1 MSFCFIK
8 MNEKEGGKT
17 NVATKLKNLKIK
29 KVDFVD
35 EGANPDAHIKLF
47 KMKDNKEQSVEEEN
61 QKGSGNILK
70 KLFHFI
76 GKAAGI
82 TQEEIDSVVDEI
94 QKGDSISF
102 KEKLNET
109 KNRKIADE
117 IWDICYALQSSLCSI
132 LYDEGMDSSSAATA
146 MQESLEEFTEVVK
159 AAISQWAGGKE
170 ASVVIKNEDI
180 SEMDLEVMKSATQR
194 LNEVIEKAV
203 VQKDKQ
209 KQFDSNQ
216 NQEGDRKE
224 MNIDKSKL
232 TDAEKV
238 FLESIEKRYGTQDE
252 QVQSQEDMSTTPA
265 AQVQQVQAEPIITK
279 SVTQT
284 EQSIQTTE
292 QSSQQAL
299 SPNQQVS
306 ELDNI
311 YKGLHPAVAAELE
324 ELKKF
329 KQVAEDRELS
339 DIAKKYAI
347 IGKKEEELVPLFKSL
362 KAAGGTAY
370 KDMIA
375 VLDQAVETVEKSGA
389 FSEIGKSGH
398 NSNISGEAWTE
409 AEAKATELRKSK
421 TGLSMAQAL
430 DEVFINNP
438 ELAKRCEEE

>member
-1 MSFCFIK
+1 
-8 MNEKEGGKT
+8 MNEKEGGKK
-17 NVATKLKNLKIK
+17 VATKLKNLKIK

-47 KMKDNKEQSVEEEN
+47 KMKDSKEQPIEEDS
-61 QKGSGNILK
+61 QGSGNILK

-82 TQEEIDSVVDEI
+82 TQEEIDSAVSEI
-94 QKGDSISF
+94 QKSDSISF

-132 LYDEGMDSSSAATA
+132 LYDEEMDSSNAATA

-170 ASVVIKNEDI
+170 ASVVIKNEEL
-180 SEMDLEVMKSATQR
+180 SQTDLEIMKSATQR
-194 LNEVIEKAV
+194 LHEVIEKAT

-216 NQEGDRKE
+216 KQEGDRE
-224 MNIDKSKL
+224 MKIDKSKL
-232 TDAEKV
+232 TDAEKA
-238 FLESIEKRYGTQDE
+238 FLESIEKRYGTEDE
-252 QVQSQEDMSTTPA
+252 KIQSQDNNLTTPA
-265 AQVQQVQAEPIITK
+265 AQAEGVQTESVITK

-284 EQSIQTTE
+284 EQPLQAKE
-292 QSSQQAL
+292 QSTL
-299 SPNQQVS
+299 SSNQQVN
-306 ELDNI
+306 EPDNI
-311 YKGLHPAVAAELE
+311 YKGLHPTVAAELE

-329 KQVAEDRELS
+329 KQAAEDRELS

-347 IGKKEEELVPLFKSL
+347 IGKKEEELIPLFKSL

-375 VLDQAVETVEKSGA
+375 VLNQAVETVEKSGA

-398 NSNISGEAWTE
+398 NSDFGGEAWAE
-409 AEAKATELRKSK
+409 AEAKAVELRKSK

>member
-1 MSFCFIK
+1 M
-8 MNEKEGGKT
+8 
-17 NVATKLKNLKIK
+17 ATKLKNLKIK

-47 KMKDNKEQSVEEEN
+47 KMKDSKEQSTQDSN
-61 QKGSGNILK
+61 LKSSNNILK
-70 KLFHFI
+70 KLFCFI
-76 GKAAGI
+76 SKAAGI
-82 TQEEIDSVVDEI
+82 TQEEIDSAVDEI
-94 QKGDSISF
+94 QKSDSISF

-132 LYDEGMDSSSAATA
+132 LYDEEMDSSNAATA

-170 ASVVIKNEDI
+170 ASVVIKNEEL
-180 SEMDLEVMKSATQR
+180 SQTDLEIMKSATQR
-194 LNEVIEKAV
+194 LHEVIEKAT

-216 NQEGDRKE
+216 NQEGDRE
-224 MNIDKSKL
+224 MKIDKSKL
-232 TDAEKV
+232 TDAEKA
-238 FLESIEKRYGTQDE
+238 FLESIEKRYGTEDE
-252 QVQSQEDMSTTPA
+252 QIQSQDNNLTTPVA
-265 AQVQQVQAEPIITK
+265 QAEGVQTESVITK

-284 EQSIQTTE
+284 EQPLQAKE
-292 QSSQQAL
+292 QSTL
-299 SPNQQVS
+299 SSNQQIN

-329 KQVAEDRELS
+329 KQAAEDRELS

-375 VLDQAVETVEKSGA
+375 VLNQAVETVEKSGA

-398 NSNISGEAWTE
+398 SSDAGGEAWAE
-409 AEAKATELRKSK
+409 AEAKAVELRKSK

-430 DEVFINNP
+430 DEVFINNS